1 MTLRRCPH
9 ILSLVD
15 EIVQCF
21 AKVNAVLIQIGVSPE
36 NALRIEIGFAV
47 YAQPDLPCL
56 DVRVQ

>member
-1 MTLRRCPH
+1 MMLTRCSH

-47 YAQPDLPCL
+47 HTQPYLPCL

>member
-1 MTLRRCPH
+1 MMLTRCSH

-15 EIVQCF
+15 KIVQCF

-36 NALRIEIGFAV
+36 NALRIEIGFAMHT
-47 YAQPDLPCL
+47 QPDLPCL